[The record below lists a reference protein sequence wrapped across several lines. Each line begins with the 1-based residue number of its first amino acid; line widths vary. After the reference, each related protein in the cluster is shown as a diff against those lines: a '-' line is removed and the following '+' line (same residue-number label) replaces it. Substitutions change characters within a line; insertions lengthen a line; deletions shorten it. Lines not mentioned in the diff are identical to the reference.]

1 MVPKVVVIC
10 STVRGKAKSS
20 NILHHVSQKAVH
32 IIKDSIVKVTIFSE
46 RSRNKTYLQHINFDY
61 LCLLLVCQVLTSKK
75 VG

>member
-1 MVPKVVVIC
+1 MVPEVVAIC
-10 STVRGKAKSS
+10 STVRGKTKSS
-20 NILHHVSQKAVH
+20 NILLYVSQKAVH